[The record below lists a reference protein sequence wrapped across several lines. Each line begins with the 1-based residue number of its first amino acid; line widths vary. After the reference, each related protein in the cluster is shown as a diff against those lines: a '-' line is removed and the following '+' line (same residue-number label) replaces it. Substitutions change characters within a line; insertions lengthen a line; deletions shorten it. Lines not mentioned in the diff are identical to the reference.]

1 VMGDISSRRGRPM
14 GMEPAGKGT
23 TVVKAEVPLAEM
35 LDFQGRLS
43 SLTSGRGYFTMRFSK
58 YEVVPPNI
66 QEKIIAER
74 KKYLEQQS
82 EE

>member
-1 VMGDISSRRGRPM
+1 PM
-14 GMEPAGKGT
+14 GMEPAGKGI

-43 SLTSGRGYFTMRFSK
+43 SITSGRGYFTMRFIR
-58 YEVVPPNI
+58 YDVVPPVA

-74 KKYLEQQS
+74 KKYLEEQA